1 MQTNKKRK
9 KVSLVSLGCSK
20 NLVDSE
26 VLMGQLQANN
36 FDIHFEEDV
45 KSSDAVVINTCGFIN
60 DAKEESI
67 DTILEHIRAKEN
79 GEIGK
84 VYVMGCLSERY
95 IDDLKKEIPDV
106 DKYFGVNNIKDIV
119 AELGGDYKKELLG
132 ERKITTPSHYAYLKI
147 SE

>member
-1 MQTNKKRK
+1 M
-9 KVSLVSLGCSK
+9 
-20 NLVDSE
+20 
-26 VLMGQLQANN
+26 
-36 FDIHFEEDV
+36 
-45 KSSDAVVINTCGFIN
+45 VINTCGFIN

-79 GEIGK
+79 GQIGK

-119 AELGGDYKKELLG
+119 SGTWVAIIKKN
-132 ERKITTPSHYAYLKI
+132 YLVKGR
-147 SE
+147 